1 MTAELQSSKHYHPLF
16 CSSVISPRGFLY
28 VKGIWRSL
36 LQLRW
41 FIYRYIPEDS
51 AVCMFCTLWRHV
63 PVCVGL
69 PVCGSVGVSSASL
82 QETVSPE
89 APRPCCRG
97 HESSDLNNGKFPA
110 DVKPQ
115 SQGIATS
122 QHTWSIV
129 PLITI
134 GHAYCMITQSS
145 RLRTRCLAFLWG
157 LDVYKMGGYEEYKL
171 THNAHYWFG
180 IISRM
185 ARPTST
191 KKGRTVHSLTAYCS
205 NLCLYS
211 ITLQ

>member
-1 MTAELQSSKHYHPLF
+1 MTAELQSSKHCHPLF

-97 HESSDLNNGKFPA
+97 HESSDLNNRKFPA
-110 DVKPQ
+110 EVKPR

-145 RLRTRCLAFLWG
+145 RLSTRCLAFLWG
-157 LDVYKMGGYEEYKL
+157 LDMCIKGVDMG
-171 THNAHYWFG
+171 N
-180 IISRM
+180 I
-185 ARPTST
+185 
-191 KKGRTVHSLTAYCS
+191 
-205 NLCLYS
+205 N
-211 ITLQ
+211 